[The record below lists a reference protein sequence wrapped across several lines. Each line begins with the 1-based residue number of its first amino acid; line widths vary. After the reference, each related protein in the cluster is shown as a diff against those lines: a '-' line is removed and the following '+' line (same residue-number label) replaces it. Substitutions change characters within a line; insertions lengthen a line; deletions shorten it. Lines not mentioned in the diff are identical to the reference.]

1 MSARQAQAAAE
12 AVTFETMVLHLKQ
25 QSVVYG
31 FERSSG
37 WLLIGGGL
45 LCAGALALAF
55 FLVRLGDASLMVSF
69 RWAIL
74 AAVVIGF
81 LLFHVGV
88 AVRVFGVVRELRRH
102 VRVMATGLDDRYQA
116 AKAMAETYAATLPRG
131 EIRRMSRYLRME
143 IRLVERFALKV
154 AVISS
159 IMGGFSSLAPLLTFL
174 PGSHDLAE
182 MFALAVPAAV
192 LSGGIASALMQSF
205 TDRLIRAEHVL
216 SEAEL
221 MSGVG

>member
-1 MSARQAQAAAE
+1 MSGRESSSFAE
-12 AVTFETMVLHLKQ
+12 VVTFEALIVQLRQ
-25 QSVVYG
+25 QSVAFG
-31 FERSSG
+31 FEKSSR
-37 WLLIGGGL
+37 LFLIGGCL
-45 LCAGALALAF
+45 LGGGAFALAF
-55 FLVRLGDASLMVSF
+55 ILVRLGDVAMMLSL

-74 AAVVIGF
+74 AAVVGGF

-88 AVRVFGVVRELRRH
+88 AVRAVGVARELRRH
-102 VRVMATGLDDRYQA
+102 VRILATGLDDRYQP
-116 AKAMAETYAATLPRG
+116 AMAMAGSYAAALPRG
-131 EIRRMSRYLRME
+131 EIRRMLRYLRME
-143 IRLVERFALKV
+143 IRLFERFALKV

-159 IMGGFSSLAPLLTFL
+159 IMGGLSSLTPLLTFL

-216 SEAEL
+216 TEAEL